1 MEKTEF
7 IVGIRKT
14 GSAGAGVCSV
24 IQNAA
29 IILLAVIVVGELI
42 INRKISW
49 ISIALS
55 IIIFLSRINSG
66 RSVKTED
73 VQAVLSDQSGYVS
86 LLLKDCEK
94 KAGKTV
100 SREIRID
107 KDQKFSVQTG
117 EDGQIRLNYSG
128 ENILTD
134 SSRNV
139 LKTRSVK
146 QGTIDLYMD
155 EETWE
160 EMDHFFQ
167 NIER

>member
-1 MEKTEF
+1 MTF
-7 IVGIRKT
+7 T
-14 GSAGAGVCSV
+14 
-24 IQNAA
+24 
-29 IILLAVIVVGELI
+29 
-42 INRKISW
+42 
-49 ISIALS
+49 
-55 IIIFLSRINSG
+55 
-66 RSVKTED
+66 
-73 VQAVLSDQSGYVS
+73 
-86 LLLKDCEK
+86 
-94 KAGKTV
+94 AGKTV